1 MHKELIE
8 LTSKLIA
15 IPSIN
20 PPREE
25 GNMNKIAS
33 FIRDWFDE
41 NGIRAKIKEYE
52 KDWPVVIAE
61 VGKGDKTIL
70 LNGHFDVVPEGQE
83 SFWKYPPFGGK
94 IEGNKIYG
102 RGATDMKAGVALAMV
117 LTKELADKLNFR
129 LVFTAVSDEETGGFK
144 CSKNLSEEIKADLAI
159 ITEPSGYSNIVIGEK
174 GLLQTRLIT
183 RGKIAHGSVPSLGIN
198 AIQLMIED
206 LMNLSNISSFEV
218 PIPDELKKVIVESKQ
233 ILKEKLGKEIPEL
246 DRISFNIGLIK
257 GGVKVN
263 VVPDYCEAEVDMRI
277 PPGISYEEAFEK
289 VKGLITH
296 ASAIL
301 IQFSNPNYSS
311 PSNVYVAKL
320 KETIEKTLNIEAHFS
335 ILTGATDGRYFRLKD
350 IPTVI
355 YGPGDPSLAH
365 TYDEYVSIE
374 DIQNCYTV
382 LKNYLLSLNQ

>member
-8 LTSKLIA
+8 LTSKLVTF
-15 IPSIN
+15 PSIN

-25 GNMNKIAS
+25 GNMNRIAN
-33 FIRDWFDE
+33 FIKEWFSE
-41 NGIRAKIKEYE
+41 NGINAKIKEYE
-52 KDWPVVIAE
+52 KGWPSVIAE
-61 VGKGDKTIL
+61 VGKGNKTVL
-70 LNGHFDVVPEGQE
+70 LNGHFDVVPEGHE
-83 SFWKYPPFGGK
+83 SSWNYPPFGGK
-94 IEGNKIYG
+94 IEGNRIYG

-117 LTKELADKLNFR
+117 LTKELADKVNFR

-144 CSKNLSEEIKADLAI
+144 CSKNLSEEIKADLVI
-159 ITEPSGYSNIVIGEK
+159 VTEPSGHGTMVIGEK

-206 LMNLSNISSFEV
+206 LMNLSKISSLEI
-218 PIPDELKKVIVESKQ
+218 PIPNELKDVILESKH
-233 ILKEKLGKEIPEL
+233 ILKEELGKEIHEL

-263 VVPDYCEAEVDMRI
+263 VVADYCEAEVDMRI
-277 PPGISYEEAFEK
+277 PPGINYEEAFEK
-289 VKGLITH
+289 VRGLITH
-296 ASAIL
+296 ASASL

-311 PSNVYVAKL
+311 PSNPYVANL
-320 KETIEKTLNIEAHFS
+320 KETIEKTLNVKARLA
-335 ILTGATDGRYFRLKD
+335 ILTGATDGRYFRLKG

-355 YGPGDPSLAH
+355 YGPGNPSLAH

-374 DIQNCYTV
+374 DIQNCYKV
-382 LKNYLLSLNQ
+382 LKNYLLSLN